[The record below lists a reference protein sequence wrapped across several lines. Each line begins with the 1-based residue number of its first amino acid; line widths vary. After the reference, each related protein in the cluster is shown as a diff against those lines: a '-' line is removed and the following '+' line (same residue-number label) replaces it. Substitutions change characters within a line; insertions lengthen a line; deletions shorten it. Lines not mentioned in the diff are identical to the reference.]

1 MLLIGHNL
9 VQYVGS
15 TTYVLCTWHICRYPK
30 VVHKTSG
37 RRSRLFVPL
46 SARYQI
52 NASYK
57 KSRSSEVKV
66 WAKSNAKINFT
77 SIFSQIVTKLLIDF
91 SKEAIVVLIYLLADK
106 GIGLQKHQ

>member
-1 MLLIGHNL
+1 MYYNTWL
-9 VQYVGS
+9 VPIV
-15 TTYVLCTWHICRYPK
+15 CRYPK

-91 SKEAIVVLIYLLADK
+91 SKEAIVFLIYFLADK
-106 GIGLQKHQ
+106 GIGLQKHP